1 MNIKKIISL
10 MLCAGICF
18 ALISCANEEVP
29 AEEIQP
35 PEEETGPAYWFET
48 TETSDKYSDDEGHL
62 LASYDYQIIVM
73 KTAEQADEAVLA
85 MAEHFNAGM
94 LEVLNSQLET
104 GEELG
109 QWASFDERLSS
120 SLGEGDYYYTDEL
133 TAEGTQAG
141 DIYSVCFNNYSYM
154 GGAHPGQTYF
164 SRTFD
169 LSRGEYIDP
178 LEVADDPELFRAT
191 VTDLL
196 LDQIQHLDPE
206 ILSGYS
212 DGYESTVAQ
221 WNSRSVCFGEDRM
234 TVIFSEYELGPYALG
249 TQIFEIQYDEL
260 TEALGQGG
268 QVKLGLAQPD
278 GTADNQ

>member
-1 MNIKKIISL
+1 
-10 MLCAGICF
+10 
-18 ALISCANEEVP
+18 
-29 AEEIQP
+29 
-35 PEEETGPAYWFET
+35 
-48 TETSDKYSDDEGHL
+48 
-62 LASYDYQIIVM
+62 M

-178 LEVADDPELFRAT
+178 LEVADDPELFRAKALDEDT
-191 VTDLL
+191 ILVEMIDAPSETREGLL
-196 LDQIQHLDPE
+196 YLYEIRGQITEEGARFLSVRQRCFAEVYPE
-206 ILSGYS
+206 G
-212 DGYESTVAQ
+212 
-221 WNSRSVCFGEDRM
+221 
-234 TVIFSEYELGPYALG
+234 
-249 TQIFEIQYDEL
+249 
-260 TEALGQGG
+260 
-268 QVKLGLAQPD
+268 
-278 GTADNQ
+278 